1 MSVKNNSLYF
11 ALDGLLYNFPFMKK
25 LIPIVV
31 ILIAFSGCIE
41 IHEEIHIHKDKS
53 GSISYKLESSQLG
66 FIFNK
71 LSNIIDIKF
80 EDQLKEKAQELA
92 GLLKNKDGISNVEFN
107 MDHRTMDYELR
118 CNFSDTK
125 KLNAAIY
132 EAFGYKKTFFSPSYL
147 KASNHSFKKI
157 NFSPLLKKYL
167 EDEGIEIPAEY
178 ISDVIFFRSSI
189 YIPEEVKKAN
199 GKEVNIISEKN
210 MVYQKFRL
218 TDVIENK
225 VDVGIKIKH

>member
-1 MSVKNNSLYF
+1 M
-11 ALDGLLYNFPFMKK
+11 
-25 LIPIVV
+25 
-31 ILIAFSGCIE
+31 
-41 IHEEIHIHKDKS
+41 
-53 GSISYKLESSQLG
+53 
-66 FIFNK
+66 
-71 LSNIIDIKF
+71 
-80 EDQLKEKAQELA
+80 
-92 GLLKNKDGISNVEFN
+92 
-107 MDHRTMDYELR
+107 
-118 CNFSDTK
+118 
-125 KLNAAIY
+125 
-132 EAFGYKKTFFSPSYL
+132 
-147 KASNHSFKKI
+147 
-157 NFSPLLKKYL
+157 LKKYL